1 MFYSQFGQDK
11 YFSELFKDNYKGVCI
26 EIGAYDGIGGSNTLH
41 FENKGWECL
50 CIEANPKLANKCS
63 QVRKNTL
70 NCAVGKENLSTV
82 NFTIFDVGYNNESA
96 ISSISV
102 DQRLVESHKHL
113 IQNTYEISVELKT
126 LDTILGETNIF
137 NYIDYV
143 SIDTEGTELDVLKG
157 FNLNKWKPKVLLI
170 ENNYEDKEIEEYLLD
185 FGYKKVL
192 RHHVNDFY
200 LS

>member
-1 MFYSQFGQDK
+1 MSDEDNIILE
-11 YFSELFKDNYKGVCI
+11 YFPKGYIGNCI
-26 EIGAYDGIGGSNTLH
+26 EIGAADGIAGSNTYM
-41 FENKGWECL
+41 FEQNGWECL

-70 NCAVGKENLSTV
+70 NYAVGKENLPTV

-102 DQRLVESHKHL
+102 DQRLVEAHKHL
-113 IQNTYEISVELKT
+113 IQNTYEISIELKT
-126 LDTILGETNIF
+126 LDTILGETNLF

-157 FNLNKWKPKVLLI
+157 FDLNKWKPKVLLI
-170 ENNYEDKEIEEYLLD
+170 ENNYEDKEIEEYLLN
-185 FGYKKVL
+185 FKYKKVL

-200 LS
+200 LL